1 MVTLFILTTIS
12 FFVFFAYTAC
22 VIERMDTI
30 PKSYSDTYYQL
41 NRGWLFSVCMV
52 AMAFLLL
59 PVVLELSEKAGLWY
73 TFLGFFTC
81 ASLVFV
87 AAAPKFKERDSV
99 IHTVAAI
106 VSAVSGLAWSALTCW
121 VVPVVA
127 VSLVAIPAIYKWSSR
142 TFWAE
147 FAAFLSVYVTTYIMI
162 VIWTAG
168 SC

>member
-22 VIERMDTI
+22 VIERLDTV

-41 NRGWLFSVCMV
+41 NHGWLFSVCMAV
-52 AMAFLLL
+52 MAFLLM
-59 PVVLELSEKAGLWY
+59 PVVIELSDKSGFWY

-81 ASLVFV
+81 AALIFV
-87 AAAPKFKERDSV
+87 AAAPKFKTQDSV
-99 IHTVAAI
+99 IHTVAAL
-106 VSAVSGLAWSALTCW
+106 VAAASGLAWSALTWW
-121 VVPVVA
+121 VIPVVA
-127 VSLVAIPAIYKWSSR
+127 VVLIIPPVIYKWSTK